1 MKKVFDRPLRFSLA
15 LVVGLGLSAMSFAY
29 GQTEMERPRLMLSD
43 AVRLALEVYPSVRA
57 ARAGEEAAFAAV
69 GQATAARWPRLSTS
83 ANLTHFEEPMLVR
96 PLHRLDISAVE
107 FDETLIQGNVG
118 LAWTLYDGG
127 ARGARIRGARAEA
140 ASTRA
145 GRVATEMMLTAQVA
159 QTYLEVLTAQG
170 VLEAED
176 RRIEV
181 LAAERR
187 RVEQLLEQGRAA
199 RVELLRVDAALAQAE
214 AERVAKAARL
224 DLAERD
230 LARRLGI
237 ATEGTRAALLVPVH
251 LRERASLEER
261 SLLFERAQRASPEL
275 EGTRHR
281 LAAAEAD
288 RRLAVSGWI
297 PRLDFNSAYLGYSSP
312 GKDVT
317 LEWQTGVS
325 FSWPLFTAGARSS
338 TVRTAT
344 AGTELARQELRLAE
358 LMLEAALDRALSDAR
373 QTQAL
378 VDAIARAVLHQSEV
392 ARIELLSLEAGAGTQ
407 TDYLRAEAE
416 LLRIRSALIEAQH
429 AEVAA
434 SIELARVV
442 GILAPD
448 WLNSNLENTR

>member
-1 MKKVFDRPLRFSLA
+1 MKRVLRRRLRFSLA
-15 LVVGLGLSAMSFAY
+15 LVVGLGPWTMSVAY
-29 GQTEMERPRLMLSD
+29 GQAEVERPRLMLSD
-43 AVRLALEVYPSVRA
+43 AVRLALEVYPSVWA

-83 ANLTHFEEPMLVR
+83 ATLTHFEEPMLVR

-118 LAWTLYDGG
+118 LAWTLFDGG

-145 GRVATEMMLTAQVA
+145 GRVATEMTLTAQVA
-159 QTYLEVLTAQG
+159 RSYLEVLTAQG

-176 RRIEV
+176 SRIAA

-199 RVELLRVDAALAQAE
+199 RVDLLRVDAALAQAE

-230 LARRLGI
+230 LARRLGM
-237 ATEGTRAALLVPVH
+237 ATEGTRASLLVPVH
-251 LRERASLEER
+251 LRERALLEER
-261 SLLFERAQRASPEL
+261 SLLVERAQQANPEL
-275 EGTRHR
+275 EGMRHR
-281 LAAAEAD
+281 LAAAEAG

-297 PRLDFNSAYLGYSSP
+297 PRLDFNSAYLGFSSP

-325 FSWPLFTAGARSS
+325 FSWPLFTGGARSS
-338 TVRTAT
+338 AVSTAT
-344 AGTELARQELRLAE
+344 ARTELARQELRLAE
-358 LMLEAALDRALSDAR
+358 LMLEAGLDRALSDAR

-416 LLRIRSALIEAQH
+416 NLRIRSALIEAQH

-442 GILAPD
+442 GILTPD